1 MQWKLIIILV
11 WIFTSFPLG
20 SEANPSSPSSLAYPP
35 SISSLAAIL
44 MDATT
49 GTVLYEKNADLPHPP
64 ASLTKV
70 VTIHIL
76 LDKIKRGEISWETP
90 VPLPPDTWAIH
101 QPGDSSLMFLGPN
114 QRATVQDI
122 LQGLAVASGNDAA
135 IAAALFVSGSVS
147 AFAQRMNKEVEQLGL
162 KNLHFVEP
170 SGYDAANRITAREF
184 ALFLKFYL
192 EKHPESLQ
200 TLHSLREFT
209 YPRSENVENGQKVRS
224 ITQFNRNSL
233 VYTYPWADGI
243 KTGFLYESGFN
254 LAATAKKNG
263 TRLLVVILGTTGPNP
278 RKAIQTRND
287 EAVLLLEYGFAN
299 YVTMEVPLPP
309 LHPIRV
315 WKGTIGSFTPTVPS
329 SIPVTVRKGREPFI
343 QAQCTQ
349 SYFIQAPVRPGTVIG
364 TLHVYDGKTVLREGN
379 LLAGVEIPRGSWF
392 TIARD
397 TIVVFLRKL
406 FRMPV

>member
-1 MQWKLIIILV
+1 MRWKLVGFLISIYTTIPFVL
-11 WIFTSFPLG
+11 
-20 SEANPSSPSSLAYPP
+20 EANPSSLPP
-35 SISSLAAIL
+35 PPRVTSLAAIL

-49 GTVLYEKNADLPHPP
+49 GTILYEKNPDLPHPP

-76 LDKIKRGEISWETP
+76 LDKIKKGEISWQTP
-90 VPLPPDTWAIH
+90 VPLPPESWAVH
-101 QPGDSSLMFLGPN
+101 QPSDSSLMFLGPN

-147 AFAQRMNKEVEQLGL
+147 AFAQKMNQEVERLGL
-162 KNLHFVEP
+162 KNLYFVEP
-170 SGYDAANRITAREF
+170 SGYDASNRITAREF

-192 EKHPESLQ
+192 EAHPESLN

-209 YPRSENVENGQKVRS
+209 YPRPENVENGQKVRP
-224 ITQFNRNSL
+224 ITQFNKNSL

-263 TRLLVVILGTTGPNP
+263 TRLLVVILGTTDSNP

-287 EAVLLLEYGFAN
+287 EAVRLLEYGFAHFM
-299 YVTMEVPLPP
+299 TKEVPLPP
-309 LHPIRV
+309 LTSIRV
-315 WKGTIGSFTPTVPS
+315 WKGATQSFTPSVPS
-329 SIPVTVRKGREPFI
+329 SIPVTVRRERESYI
-343 QAQCTQ
+343 QVQCTQ
-349 SYFIQAPVRPGTVIG
+349 TFFVEAPVQPTTVIG
-364 TLHVYDGKTVLREGN
+364 NLRVYDGRTVLREAN

-392 TIARD
+392 HVAKD
-397 TIVVFLRKL
+397 TILVFFRRLL
-406 FRMPV
+406 RMPV